1 MCKQRNQEFR
11 HIAKDHR
18 SEERSASLLIFL
30 LMIMVGACF
39 SASANDAAQ
48 VVIKLDVVASV
59 KNGKLQIAQGSEAAD
74 LQEIECIADRHGA
87 VIHNTFSAEPGSL
100 NSSGQLGN
108 YLTISFVNG
117 LNQGVSMS
125 QIIDDLEQLDFVQ
138 TAYVSPIGEDAKA
151 PLPEEPLPEEPL
163 PEE

>member
-1 MCKQRNQEFR
+1 MCKQRNQGFS
-11 HIAKDHR
+11 HIAEDHR
-18 SEERSASLLIFL
+18 SDGRVSFLRIFL
-30 LMIMVGACF
+30 LIIMVSTCF
-39 SASANDAAQ
+39 SAAANDPTQ

-59 KNGKLQIAQGSEAAD
+59 KDGKLQLAQGSKAVD
-74 LQEIECIADRHGA
+74 LQEIECIVDRHSA

-108 YLTISFVNG
+108 YITISFVNG

-138 TAYVSPIGEDAKA
+138 TAYVSPIGEDAEA
-151 PLPEEPLPEEPL
+151 PLPEEPLPEE
-163 PEE
+163 